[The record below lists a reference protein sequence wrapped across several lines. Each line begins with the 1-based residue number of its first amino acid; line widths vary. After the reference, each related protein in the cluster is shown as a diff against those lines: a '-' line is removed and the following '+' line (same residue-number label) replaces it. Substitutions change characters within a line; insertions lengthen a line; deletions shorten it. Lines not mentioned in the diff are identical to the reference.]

1 MDQGSVRTLH
11 IDIKEN
17 RFGFRTAIYRERYK
31 EGDEIL
37 FRYMAA
43 PGQRIPL
50 IPVDLSAY
58 KKKVFTLTREGC
70 EPVKTVILNP

>member
-1 MDQGSVRTLH
+1 MGEDSIKTLH
-11 IDIKEN
+11 INIEEN
-17 RFGFRTAIYRERYK
+17 RFGFRTAIYREA
-31 EGDEIL
+31 ENIL

-50 IPVDLSAY
+50 IPIDLSKY

>member
-11 IDIKEN
+11 IDIEEN
-17 RFGFRTAIYRERYK
+17 RFGFRTAIYK
-31 EGDEIL
+31 EGDAIL

-43 PGQRIPL
+43 PGQRIPV
-50 IPVDLSAY
+50 IPIDLSAY

-70 EPVKTVILNP
+70 EPVTTVILKP